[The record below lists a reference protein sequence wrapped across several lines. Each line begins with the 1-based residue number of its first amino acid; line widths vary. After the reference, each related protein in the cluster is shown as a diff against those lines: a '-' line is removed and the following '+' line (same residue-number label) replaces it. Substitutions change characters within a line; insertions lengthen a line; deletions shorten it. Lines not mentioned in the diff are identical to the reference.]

1 MKKKLFTMFTAIILL
16 GGVTCAQAQTIDDI
30 RKAYADVKEYIAMM
44 SENFPS
50 DGIPAEFYHLHVA
63 LNLPATGPHFED
75 IRMYFGEKEHHDM
88 IYAPHYLRFL
98 TTKYNFAVRE
108 YYEEYLFN
116 GKGQLMFVYGVNPD
130 VVFGELYE
138 FRLYF
143 NDQQLQKAIVK
154 KKAVD
159 EKEYQEVYNGPKLP
173 EAFAEPANIYRAKAK
188 TYLTFFK
195 NVEDVVYPYSE

>member
-1 MKKKLFTMFTAIILL
+1 
-16 GGVTCAQAQTIDDI
+16 
-30 RKAYADVKEYIAMM
+30 
-44 SENFPS
+44 
-50 DGIPAEFYHLHVA
+50 
-63 LNLPATGPHFED
+63 
-75 IRMYFGEKEHHDM
+75 
-88 IYAPHYLRFL
+88 
-98 TTKYNFAVRE
+98 
-108 YYEEYLFN
+108 
-116 GKGQLMFVYGVNPD
+116 MFVYGVNPD
-130 VVFGELYE
+130 VVFGDLYE